1 MRVKE
6 QHSDIVMKVMFIG
19 TEDGFADSFMLSPE
33 KQKQSHQV
41 PSLIQVTCWIW
52 FFCVQPLPTVS
63 AQPSFGRSRWCASDF
78 RAEAAKE
85 VCSPSVTVRFGDAL
99 VVQHQLSSRHHKS
112 GQDCPG
118 PYHKSFR
125 HAKFF
130 TADLVCTGNRDS
142 CLKHSDAIL
151 AGRLVNKRV
160 QLLCLDD
167 FAHIY
172 IY

>member
-1 MRVKE
+1 M
-6 QHSDIVMKVMFIG
+6 
-19 TEDGFADSFMLSPE
+19 
-33 KQKQSHQV
+33 
-41 PSLIQVTCWIW
+41 
-52 FFCVQPLPTVS
+52 
-63 AQPSFGRSRWCASDF
+63 
-78 RAEAAKE
+78 
-85 VCSPSVTVRFGDAL
+85 RFGDAL
-99 VVQHQLSSRHHKS
+99 VVHQLSSRHKS

-118 PYHKSFR
+118 PCHKSFR

-142 CLKHSDAIL
+142 CLKHRDAIL
-151 AGRLVNKRV
+151 GRLVSKRV